1 MDDAPRYYGEQ
12 LEAATAA
19 ALAKPDKI
27 AHEVAVTVR
36 AKLESA
42 QQTVDDAVAQAKA
55 QAESLR
61 K

>member
-19 ALAKPDKI
+19 ALAKPEQI
-27 AHEVAVTVR
+27 VNEVAETVR

-42 QQTVDDAVAQAKA
+42 QATVDGAVAQAKA